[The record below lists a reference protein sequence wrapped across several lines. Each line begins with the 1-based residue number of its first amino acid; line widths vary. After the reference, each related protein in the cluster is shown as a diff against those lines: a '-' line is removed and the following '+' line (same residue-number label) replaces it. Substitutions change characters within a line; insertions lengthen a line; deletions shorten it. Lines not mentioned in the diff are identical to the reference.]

1 MSALAKFFACN
12 HCHVYGSDLV
22 KNEQTEELIS
32 YGIKTYVGVE
42 ENRPI
47 LQNVDAVV
55 FTDAIHADNV
65 ELKKAKQLN
74 KRIYSRAE
82 LLHEVCQLFPEVI
95 TVAGSHGKTT
105 CSAMCAHV
113 LKSVGAKFTAHIGG
127 NDREFGNFCSY
138 GREYFLTE
146 ACEYKR
152 NILKLSP
159 TRAVLLNIDVDHM
172 ECYHGIEDLTDC
184 FKRYA
189 ESAKIAVVCADDSR
203 CDNLGEYVTFGI
215 DNELADYRAI
225 RLQSDKERYSFTVTE
240 YGKDLCRVKL
250 QVVGRCNVY
259 NALAAFAVMRT
270 YGFNEKQIAEGLQS
284 FTSIKRRFEKMG
296 EYRGATFIC
305 DYAHHPRELLST
317 ISTARKVCE
326 GKLYVIFQP
335 HTYSRTKLL
344 LKDFMNVLS
353 EIEHLI
359 IYKTYAAR
367 EEYDEEGSG
376 LFLAEKLSCLYC
388 DNVTSLKTWIE
399 KTVREKDMLLF
410 LGAGDIYYL
419 AEYLSKSLK

>member
-12 HCHVYGSDLV
+12 HCQVYGSDLV

-32 YGIKTYVGVE
+32 YGIKTYVGVD
-42 ENRPI
+42 ENRSV

-55 FTDAIHADNV
+55 FTDAISADNV
-65 ELKKAKQLN
+65 ELKKAKELN
-74 KRIYSRAE
+74 KLIFSRAE
-82 LLHEVCQLFPEVI
+82 LLREVCRLFPEVI
-95 TVAGSHGKTT
+95 TIAGSHGKTT

-113 LKSVGAKFTAHIGG
+113 LKTVGAKFTAHIGG
-127 NDREFGNFCSY
+127 NDKDFGNFCSY

-159 TRAVLLNIDVDHM
+159 TRAVLLNIDFDHM
-172 ECYHGIEDLTDC
+172 ECYNGIEDLTEC

-189 ESAKIAVVCADDSR
+189 ESAKIAVVCADDKR
-203 CDNLGEYVTFGI
+203 CEELGEYVTFAI
-215 DNELADYRAI
+215 DDEAADYRAI
-225 RLQSDKERYSFTVTE
+225 HLQSDKERYSFTVTE
-240 YGKDLCRVKL
+240 YGKELCRIKL
-250 QVVGRCNVY
+250 QVVGKCNVY
-259 NALAAFAVMRT
+259 NALAAFAVMRS
-270 YGFNEKQIAEGLQS
+270 YGFNEKEIAKGLQS

-296 EYRGATFIC
+296 EYRGATLIS
-305 DYAHHPRELLST
+305 DYAHHPREIVST
-317 ISTARKVCE
+317 ISTAKKICE

-344 LKDFMNVLS
+344 INDFMEALCG
-353 EIEHLI
+353 IEHLI
-359 IYKTYAAR
+359 VYKTYAAR
-367 EEYDEEGSG
+367 EEYDEEGSAA
-376 LFLAEKLSCLYC
+376 FLAEKLSCLYC
-388 DNVTSLKTWIE
+388 DNVTSLKSWIK
-399 KTVREKDMLLF
+399 KTVREKDVLLF